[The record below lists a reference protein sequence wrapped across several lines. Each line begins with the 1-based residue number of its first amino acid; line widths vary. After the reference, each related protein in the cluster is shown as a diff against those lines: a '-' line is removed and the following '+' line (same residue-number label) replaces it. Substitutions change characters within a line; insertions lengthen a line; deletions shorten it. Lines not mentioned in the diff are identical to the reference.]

1 MANCFCKFIVN
12 TFFRKKK
19 NHKQSFTEKILD
31 DSQEIFNDYNYQ
43 DIKDTA
49 KLVFKAIDDVL
60 NGEKKELRHDS
71 VISFTQSEI
80 NVLNEKMKILPT
92 LPEESMKIIFNHV
105 NEESRKDLI
114 SCLLVDKYWCNN
126 ALPLLW
132 NQPFDIVSRDNRHKL
147 IRTYISSKAL
157 FKYEK
162 YLEEFSYNNLYLSA
176 DAGIKKYLSQ
186 DFMGHCI
193 HTQTLLIVGSLCQLI
208 MRDSTKMTCLMISKF
223 IGKMDLPDKAT
234 FMNSHRSLSNLSKFQ
249 FEIQQKMTKNTM
261 SLLQTI
267 SNLCTKIQ
275 YLDIKLSYPD
285 KNNEIEIMENF
296 SKIIISQKNLKK
308 VLVSGARSAYGI
320 EIILKALELQSE
332 NSESLNSLEF
342 TWMDLT
348 DVNLFPLTKCKSL
361 KHLTVQ
367 YCQGLTKESTIS
379 LLQAQFSL
387 ESLKFGCSPV
397 AYSTQLVLLPIF
409 GKMVKKLTVDL
420 LNQDIIIAI
429 LDNCQEIRHLKLENC
444 FIQKPIEIGKLL
456 HGLIKLEKLEIFI
469 NVKNGDYENMILNS
483 KDLPSSLECLI
494 LECGFTTIQLEDLLK
509 NCKLNSLYI
518 NYSNFKTSHFRVV
531 SEYAKRTKEMKILGI
546 ESDRKWMIDENIE
559 SDRSEKEAWEEL
571 EKLRNE
577 FGIICY
583 IKYIK

>member
-1 MANCFCKFIVN
+1 
-12 TFFRKKK
+12 
-19 NHKQSFTEKILD
+19 
-31 DSQEIFNDYNYQ
+31 
-43 DIKDTA
+43 
-49 KLVFKAIDDVL
+49 
-60 NGEKKELRHDS
+60 
-71 VISFTQSEI
+71 
-80 NVLNEKMKILPT
+80 MKILPS
-92 LPEESMKIIFNHV
+92 LSEEIMKIIFNHV
-105 NEESRKDLI
+105 NEESRQDLI

-126 ALPLLW
+126 ALPILW
-132 NQPFDIVSRDNRHKL
+132 NRPFDIVSP
-147 IRTYISSKAL
+147 KAL

-176 DAGIKKYLSQ
+176 DAGIRKYLSQ
-186 DFMGHCI
+186 DFTGHSI

-223 IGKMDLPDKAT
+223 FGKMDLPDKAT

-249 FEIQQKMTKNTM
+249 FEIHQKITKNTM

-267 SNLCTKIQ
+267 SNLCKKIQ

-296 SKIIISQKNLKK
+296 SKIIESQENLQQ
-308 VLVSGARSAYGI
+308 VLISGARSANGI
-320 EIILKALELQSE
+320 GIILEALGSE
-332 NSESLNSLEF
+332 QSESLNSLEF

-348 DVNLFPLTKCKSL
+348 EVNLFPLTKCKSL

-367 YCQGLTKESTIS
+367 YCQGLTTESTRS
-379 LLQAQFSL
+379 LLQAEFSL

-397 AYSTQLVLLPIF
+397 SYSTQLVLLPIF

-420 LNQDIIIAI
+420 LNQDIIISI

-469 NVKNGDYENMILNS
+469 SVKNGDYENMILNS
-483 KDLPSSLECLI
+483 RDLPSSLECLI
-494 LECGFTTIQLEDLLK
+494 LECGP
-509 NCKLNSLYI
+509 
-518 NYSNFKTSHFRVV
+518 SHFRVV
-531 SEYAKRTKEMKILGI
+531 AEYAKRTKEMNILGI

-559 SDRSEKEAWEEL
+559 SDRRIIDEKEAWEEL
-571 EKLRNE
+571 ERLRNE
-577 FGIICY
+577 FGIFCY
-583 IKYIK
+583 IKYLK

>member
-1 MANCFCKFIVN
+1 
-12 TFFRKKK
+12 
-19 NHKQSFTEKILD
+19 
-31 DSQEIFNDYNYQ
+31 
-43 DIKDTA
+43 
-49 KLVFKAIDDVL
+49 
-60 NGEKKELRHDS
+60 
-71 VISFTQSEI
+71 
-80 NVLNEKMKILPT
+80 MKILPS
-92 LPEESMKIIFNHV
+92 LSEEIMKIIFNHV
-105 NEESRKDLI
+105 NEESRQDLI

-126 ALPLLW
+126 ALPILW
-132 NQPFDIVSRDNRHKL
+132 NRPFDIVSRDNRHKL
-147 IRTYISSKAL
+147 IRTYISCLEEEEKCNLNFKLKSFKIKIPFAAKAL

-176 DAGIKKYLSQ
+176 DAGIRKYLSQ
-186 DFMGHCI
+186 DFTGHSI

-223 IGKMDLPDKAT
+223 FGKMDLPDKAT

-249 FEIQQKMTKNTM
+249 FEIHQKITKNTM

-267 SNLCTKIQ
+267 SNLCKKIQ

-296 SKIIISQKNLKK
+296 SKIIESQENLQQ
-308 VLVSGARSAYGI
+308 VLISGARSANGI
-320 EIILKALELQSE
+320 GIILEALGSE
-332 NSESLNSLEF
+332 QSESLNSLEF

-348 DVNLFPLTKCKSL
+348 EVNLFPLTKCKSL

-367 YCQGLTKESTIS
+367 YCQGLTTESTRS
-379 LLQAQFSL
+379 LLQAEFSL

-397 AYSTQLVLLPIF
+397 SYSTQLVLLPIF

-420 LNQDIIIAI
+420 LNQDIIISI

-469 NVKNGDYENMILNS
+469 SVKNGDYENMILNS
-483 KDLPSSLECLI
+483 RDLPSSLECLI

-518 NYSNFKTSHFRVV
+518 NYSNFRPSHFRVV
-531 SEYAKRTKEMKILGI
+531 AEYAKRTKEMNILGI

-559 SDRSEKEAWEEL
+559 SDRRIIDEKEAWEEL
-571 EKLRNE
+571 ERLRNE
-577 FGIICY
+577 FGIFCY
-583 IKYIK
+583 IKYLK